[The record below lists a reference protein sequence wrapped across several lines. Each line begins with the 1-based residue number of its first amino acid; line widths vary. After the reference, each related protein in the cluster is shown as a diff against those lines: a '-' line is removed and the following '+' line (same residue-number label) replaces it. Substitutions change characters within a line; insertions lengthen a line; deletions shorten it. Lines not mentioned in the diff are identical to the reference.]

1 MSKTRANRLQ
11 MFEEAMSQKRTSSG
25 SANVMKR
32 LMIMRR
38 IKQNSEGLY
47 EDNQDNTVET
57 LTDETEI
64 I

>member
-1 MSKTRANRLQ
+1 
-11 MFEEAMSQKRTSSG
+11 MFEEAVSQKRTSSG

-57 LTDETEI
+57 LNDETDI